1 MREAEVPYFPPV
13 VKAAVALLIAAF
25 VIGDLVVSATGLWH
39 GAGWYALIGLAFPAF
54 IAFAVWRGWGGPR
67 PY

>member
-1 MREAEVPYFPPV
+1 M
-13 VKAAVALLIAAF
+13 VKAAVALVVAAL
-25 VIGDLVVSATGLWH
+25 VIGDLIVSATGLWH

-54 IAFAVWRGWGGPR
+54 IGVAARRGWGGPR